1 MWKKYKTL
9 ARFYV
14 QLDPNNPLSE
24 AEIIALLK
32 QRTRKIVQREYVEQ
46 IALA

>member
-1 MWKKYKTL
+1 
-9 ARFYV
+9 
-14 QLDPNNPLSE
+14 LSE